1 MSRPEL
7 RLLPLSQLREED
19 LETCVARCA
28 VPAAMAPP
36 FTAAPAH
43 AFLLERVRASLAG
56 AEARAAAVL
65 RGAEV
70 AGLCVL
76 RTPAWDREHFGFGVG
91 RVEHLFAAD
100 AEAASAAAEWACAE
114 LRELGA
120 RMCSAR
126 VMTEDLVVLGALE
139 RAGFTFQ
146 EHLLLPWRRLD
157 TWELHGFGASRL
169 TQAEDVPEMCRIAR
183 AAFRTDHFHTDPRFD
198 TAAADGLYERWI
210 RSWHREPPSGARSRV
225 LLVDGRVAGFFLYRV
240 EESSAALGGVRT
252 ADLVL
257 GSVDPQH
264 AGKGLGWLMYCDTVD
279 DLKPRADL
287 VHVLVVTRNAAV
299 VNLYAKL
306 GFRISAGGQVTL
318 HRWFA

>member
-1 MSRPEL
+1 VTAPEL
-7 RLLPLSQLREED
+7 VPLAEVGAAELD
-19 LETCVARCA
+19 ACVARCT

-36 FTAAPAH
+36 FSAAPAH
-43 AFLLERVRASLAG
+43 AFLAERVRASLAAADAPG
-56 AEARAAAVL
+56 AAVI
-65 RGAEV
+65 RGGEL

-100 AEAASAAAEWACAE
+100 PEAADAAASWACAQLAE
-114 LRELGA
+114 RDV
-120 RMCSAR
+120 RMCAAR
-126 VMTEDLVVLGALE
+126 VTVEDLVVIGALE

-146 EHLLLPWRRLD
+146 EQMVLPWRRLD
-157 TWELHGFGASRL
+157 TWEHRGFGASRL
-169 TQAEDVPEMCRIAR
+169 TEPADVPEMCRIAR

-198 TAAADGLYERWI
+198 AAAADGVYERWI
-210 RSWHREPPSGARSRV
+210 RSWHETPPYGARSRV
-225 LLVDGRVAGFFLYRV
+225 LLVDGQVAGFFMYRV
-240 EESSAALGGVRT
+240 EEPSAALNNMRT

-264 AGKGLGWLMYCDTVD
+264 AGKGFGWLLYCDTVD

-299 VNLYAKL
+299 VNLYMKL
-306 GFRISAGGQVTL
+306 GFRFSAGGQVTL
-318 HRWFA
+318 HRWSA